1 MHVIIVGCGRA
12 GTALATRLDAEGDSV
27 CVVDIDPRVR
37 DQLAPAFH
45 GKVVTGSGLRR
56 SVLVE
61 AGVDRADALIA
72 LTQSDSLNIVLTRVA
87 RDVFHVPHAT
97 GRLADVEHSL
107 LATDLGLD
115 MVTSVRVITDRIYR
129 RLRHRV
135 LDPEYTFGNGES
147 LLVRAPAPLYLDGRL
162 VREFNVEGEISVVEI
177 TRGGHSL
184 VPGAGTTISAG
195 DRLSFVVASSAM
207 DRLKGFLGGRWD

>member
-56 SVLVE
+56 AVLVE
-61 AGVDRADALIA
+61 AGIDRADALIA

-195 DRLSFVVASSAM
+195 DRLSFVVALSAM